1 MKHLPSH
8 FLKDQY
14 LKYVGWTLHDR
25 HAEVR
30 LKSVLALQGLYMI
43 EDFAQQLELF
53 TARFKNRIVEMV
65 HDKEE
70 NVAVQ
75 AVKLISFMLNSFDVL
90 ENADCEVCS
99 VYCLF
104 FNGIIYGI
112 VFINVQCTGSIFR
125 VNTLRVST
133 VNQDMNNMN

>member
-104 FNGIIYGI
+104 FNGII
-112 VFINVQCTGSIFR
+112 
-125 VNTLRVST
+125 
-133 VNQDMNNMN
+133 